1 MGSDAVRSSMWI
13 GTGTSMIKAGV
24 LRFTPVMTG
33 SDRAVHPFGGKEPGL
48 QLAQAYAAGCSSCSG
63 PYPCS
68 KSVLGPKRGMPEARF
83 EMTEKSSSVF
93 FRWEFSLSVLVNGPF
108 FEGIPLLVAG
118 YQSIPL
124 EYIEPPIESTI
135 PERSGGREFRD
146 WQVGMVP
153 TINWQG
159 LP

>member
-1 MGSDAVRSSMWI
+1 MWI

-68 KSVLGPKRGMPEARF
+68 KSVLGPKRRMPEALF
-83 EMTEKSSSVF
+83 EMTEKSSSCAF
-93 FRWEFSLSVLVNGPF
+93 KMGAFLRRNSPISRWISEYPL
-108 FEGIPLLVAG
+108 GI
-118 YQSIPL
+118 Y
-124 EYIEPPIESTI
+124 
-135 PERSGGREFRD
+135 
-146 WQVGMVP
+146 
-153 TINWQG
+153 
-159 LP
+159 